1 MIDPS
6 DEKQEAA
13 VVFNSLVKWAN
24 QSPTTYKQDKC
35 DGHFATALE
44 QLHATAQAGMTSWQA
59 ILQKRP
65 FGSGQTTSGTEGNS
79 VPLE

>member
-65 FGSGQTTSGTEGNS
+65 LGLGRQQVGQKGT
-79 VPLE
+79 VYL